1 MAILDLFMQ
10 QSAIT
15 DISGEVAKSR
25 EHISDETVIQAIK
38 MQSAIR
44 NFASDFL
51 RKAEYIEIPPVIISP
66 LTDPL
71 NHPVLD
77 PKIRTYGG
85 DFWLTK
91 SMIFHKQIAVQTLK
105 KIFIMSPN
113 IRLELAEKQKTG
125 RHLYEFTQI
134 DVEALSHTREQ
145 MMSLAEDMIVSVIGR
160 IKSDHS
166 EGLRYFG
173 RELPT
178 FNRPFKQIAYL
189 EAQREYGDD
198 FEKTVSESSR
208 EPVWIIDI
216 PLEAR
221 EFYDRE
227 NDHAPGILRDMDLLW
242 PEGYEEAIS
251 GGEREYKLEN
261 ILERVRRKGQTE
273 DQFRWFIELARIGIE
288 MSAGFGIG
296 VERFARYVCGLDR
309 IEKVTPFPK
318 TPGKVSL

>member
-1 MAILDLFMQ
+1 MQ
-10 QSAIT
+10 QNVIT
-15 DISGEVAKSR
+15 DIAREVAKSR
-25 EHISDETVIQAIK
+25 DHISDQTVIQAIK
-38 MQSAIR
+38 MQSTIR
-44 NFASDFL
+44 SLASEFL
-51 RKAEYIEIPPVIISP
+51 RKAGYTEIPPVIISP

-71 NHPVLD
+71 NHPVID
-77 PKIRTYGG
+77 PKISTYGG

-91 SMIFHKQIAVQTLK
+91 SMIFHKQIAVQSLK

-145 MMSLAEDMIVSVIGR
+145 MMSLAEDMIASVIGR
-160 IKSDHS
+160 IKSDYS
-166 EGLRYFG
+166 EELKYFG
-173 RELPT
+173 RDLPE
-178 FNRPFKQIAYL
+178 FSRPFRQVAYL
-189 EAQREYGDD
+189 DAQREYGDE
-198 FEKTVSESSR
+198 FEKALSESSR
-208 EPVWIIDI
+208 DPVWIIDI
-216 PLEAR
+216 PLAAR

-227 NDHAPGILRDMDLLW
+227 HDQIPGILRDMDLIW

-251 GGEREYKLEN
+251 GGEREYKLER
-261 ILERVRRKGQTE
+261 ILERVRKKGQTE
-273 DQFRWFIELARIGIE
+273 DQFRWFIELARMGIE

-296 VERFARYVCGLDR
+296 VERFTRYVCGLDR